1 MSDRLIGLA
10 KDGNEQVDHTT
21 DSRTLLAPSLTWA
34 PTYDTALTLY
44 AQLQRDKSLA
54 DYQALPAIGS
64 LYRNS
69 EGRRI
74 HRDAFL
80 GDSDWNNYTCDQYV
94 LGYDFS
100 HAFNDQLEY
109 RQTAPGV

>member
-1 MSDRLIGLA
+1 LSYRLIGLA
-10 KDGNEQVDHTT
+10 KGGNEQVDHTT
-21 DSRTLLAPSLTWA
+21 ESRTLLAPSLTWA
-34 PTYDTALTLY
+34 PTDDTALTLY